1 MKDGKLFYIGLIVSI
16 SIIALIFG
24 LLYLQDIRL
33 QKSNFSL
40 TVIFDSAQG
49 LNEGDH
55 VSMLGKRIG
64 KVSKIRII
72 EGKKIAV
79 LLYIDNTFVF
89 TIPVDSKISV
99 KSEGI
104 LGTKYIS
111 IEPGKDTKHSL
122 HIGDT
127 VEGFREVDFSE
138 ITPEIAP
145 LTQDI
150 GAFARRLKA
159 TLGDEEQPLKVKDLC
174 IAHNGTISNVEQF
187 TAEMVEFMK
196 ESRSLISEEE
206 KKNIRIFTQNLTEST
221 ESFKLA
227 AADLESTLK
236 KDLKSIEIVMSG
248 LKKFTS
254 KAGDFNEAIISFK
267 ETSVSFKNTAKEIS
281 ESSKKLSKSINR
293 LSGMDGS
300 LPRLLNDDSFYEN
313 MDSLVFDVR
322 MIVKDFNENPGKYIK
337 AYLKA
342 KK

>member
-16 SIIALIFG
+16 SIIALVFG

-159 TLGDEEQPLKVKDLC
+159 TLGDEEREKIQ
-174 IAHNGTISNVEQF
+174 GTISNVEQF

-281 ESSKKLSKSINR
+281 ESSNKLSKSINR

-300 LPRLLNDDSFYEN
+300 LPRLLNDDSIYEN

>member
-55 VSMLGKRIG
+55 VNMLGKRIG

-159 TLGDEEQPLKVKDLC
+159 TLGDEEREKIQ
-174 IAHNGTISNVEQF
+174 GTISNVEQF

-281 ESSKKLSKSINR
+281 ESSNKLSKSINR

-313 MDSLVFDVR
+313 IDSLVFDVR